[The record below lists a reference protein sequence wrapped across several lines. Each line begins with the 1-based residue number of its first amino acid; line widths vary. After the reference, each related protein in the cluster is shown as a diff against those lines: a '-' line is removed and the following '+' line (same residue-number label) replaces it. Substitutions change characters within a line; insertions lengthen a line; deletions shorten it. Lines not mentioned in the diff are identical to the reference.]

1 MFAVDGLGEGHP
13 LVKGLGRVGEV
24 SSSAVPV
31 QILKSRIDVI
41 MVGVHVL
48 WGWGGG
54 RMEVRVER
62 GADVHFFFVY

>member
-1 MFAVDGLGEGHP
+1 MGLVYCLAVDGLGEGHP

-48 WGWGGG
+48 
-54 RMEVRVER
+54 
-62 GADVHFFFVY
+62 